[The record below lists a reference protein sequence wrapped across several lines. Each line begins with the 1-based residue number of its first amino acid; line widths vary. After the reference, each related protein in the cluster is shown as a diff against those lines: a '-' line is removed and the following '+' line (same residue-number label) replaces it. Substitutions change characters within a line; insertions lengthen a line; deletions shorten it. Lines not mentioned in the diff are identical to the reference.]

1 MCAAVLIEG
10 LPCLYFSGLVGGN
23 FEVGSCFAALGQIW
37 GQSANRSVNSC
48 FACLGERGWGLGGV
62 ATVQTGAVQSP
73 DWGEKGG
80 WNQNGQPPN
89 QPTRPLVIW
98 PKFTGPRPCALL
110 NLNNFAKANKAFCRF
125 WCLGLRDANIG
136 GVAF

>member
-80 WNQNGQPPN
+80 WNQNGQPPTSRPGHSLFGPN
-89 QPTRPLVIW
+89 LLAPALCTSKFEQLCKSPQSILQILVPGATRRKYW
-98 PKFTGPRPCALL
+98 
-110 NLNNFAKANKAFCRF
+110 
-125 WCLGLRDANIG
+125 
-136 GVAF
+136 GVAV

>member
-1 MCAAVLIEG
+1 MFCGARPNMGSVRKSQCQFML
-10 LPCLYFSGLVGGN
+10 CLLGG
-23 FEVGSCFAALGQIW
+23 F
-37 GQSANRSVNSC
+37 
-48 FACLGERGWGLGGV
+48 GGV

-98 PKFTGPRPCALL
+98 PKFTGPHLVH
-110 NLNNFAKANKAFCRF
+110 FQ
-125 WCLGLRDANIG
+125 I
-136 GVAF
+136 